1 MLVLSYIHWCKT
13 YIAIVALAVLKIF
26 QVSLDKNKLH
36 ISTLIL
42 SRLKT
47 FFWLLRFW
55 IYWVLTVQL
64 VVARLNLM
72 AIFASE
78 ENFPLANGFLYVWDE
93 MKGICDKRCLEII
106 RLGIAKISMVQVF
119 QGYHQFWWQKI
130 DD

>member
-13 YIAIVALAVLKIF
+13 CIAIVALALLKIF
-26 QVSLDKNKLH
+26 QATLNENKLH

-47 FFWLLRFW
+47 FFWLLRFR

-78 ENFPLANGFLYVWDE
+78 ENFPLANGLLCVWDE
-93 MKGICDKRCLEII
+93 MKGICDKTCPEII
-106 RLGIAKISMVQVF
+106 RLGIAKNSRVPRLPSILPA
-119 QGYHQFWWQKI
+119 KNRRL
-130 DD
+130 